1 MRFDLDAT
9 GVEADEGVRDDAREH
24 APTLETVFAPVCA
37 ASVSKQETCAVP
49 PWRKLTEETVH
60 SGYRHV
66 VRRRFVLPD
75 RHEADFEIVVN
86 PDTVAA
92 VAITDADEV
101 VLVRQ
106 FRPGPEEVLDELPG
120 GVVDDGEQPGD
131 AARRELLEETGYM
144 GDLRYAGSHWA
155 GAYSTHQKHAFLAT
169 GCRRV
174 SDPGDDESVE
184 VVLMPLADFRDHL
197 RRGRLTDVGSAYLAL
212 DALNLLSR

>member
-1 MRFDLDAT
+1 M
-9 GVEADEGVRDDAREH
+9 
-24 APTLETVFAPVCA
+24 
-37 ASVSKQETCAVP
+37 P

-75 RHEADFEIVVN
+75 GHEADFEIVVN

-101 VLVRQ
+101 VLARQ
-106 FRPGPEEVLDELPG
+106 FRSGPEEVLDELPG

-131 AARRELLEETGYM
+131 AARRELLEETGYA

-169 GCRRV
+169 RCRRV
-174 SDPGDDESVE
+174 SDPGGDELVD

-197 RRGRLTDVGSAYLAL
+197 RSGRLTDVGSAYLAL